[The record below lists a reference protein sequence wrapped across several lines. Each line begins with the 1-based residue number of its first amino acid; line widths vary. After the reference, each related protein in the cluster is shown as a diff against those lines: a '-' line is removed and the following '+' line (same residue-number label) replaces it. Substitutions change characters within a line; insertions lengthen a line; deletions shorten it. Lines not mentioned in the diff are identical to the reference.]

1 MEVAGAAN
9 ELIDDNFHTSF
20 CQSLD
25 KTVISVMTTIKFQ
38 HASTAITTYGFYS
51 QEAADYMADNNY
63 AEDFDLVAGNNATY
77 IGSEYWSFRG
87 RRNKNTVFYDYTYFS
102 SPSPICLMLLN
113 TQHSQR
119 TQTQIPQHQL
129 QTLLTSIVGLI
140 CTYYNKKLFVSNA
153 YEHYSSVSG
162 FSGST
167 SRSILKGDL
176 SCTVQT
182 DTGTLLHF
190 QDTDSTLMVLDTI
203 RILLSVRQIQKKNL
217 ATR

>member
-38 HASTAITTYGFYS
+38 HTSTAITTYGFYS
-51 QEAADYMADNNY
+51 QEATDYMADNNY

-87 RRNKNTVFYDYTYFS
+87 RRNTNTVFYDYIYFS

-119 TQTQIPQHQL
+119 TPTQIPQH
-129 QTLLTSIVGLI
+129 TTSDVVNI
-140 CTYYNKKLFVSNA
+140 N
-153 YEHYSSVSG
+153 SG
-162 FSGST
+162 P
-167 SRSILKGDL
+167 GD
-176 SCTVQT
+176 
-182 DTGTLLHF
+182 
-190 QDTDSTLMVLDTI
+190 
-203 RILLSVRQIQKKNL
+203 
-217 ATR
+217 